1 MQFTLLTAT
10 LLASLV
16 SARDFTL
23 YNDANFKGGSHR
35 ETRGDDG
42 ACWNLN
48 GKGDQASSVKGLNGC
63 TTFFR
68 ERDCTGSSWNN
79 WGDAATVPS
88 FLNDHIW
95 SFRNSD
101 ACCDHK
107 GRSLCLASCTTG
119 CAPLGNGA
127 ATCIENCRPFCKGA
141 FHCISG

>member
-1 MQFTLLTAT
+1 MQFTLLTVT
-10 LLASLV
+10 FLTSLA

-23 YNDANFKGGSHR
+23 YDDANWKGAAHT
-35 ETRGDDG
+35 ETRWDDN

-48 GKGDQASSVKGLNGC
+48 GKGDQASSVGGRLGC

-68 ERDCTGSSWNN
+68 ERDCTGASWDN

-101 ACCDHK
+101 KCCDND
-107 GRSLCLASCTTG
+107 GRALCLATCTSG
-119 CAPLGNGA
+119 CAVLGNGA
-127 ATCIENCRPFCKGA
+127 PACIGNCRPFCKEA
-141 FHCISG
+141 YHCISG